1 MRKLVFI
8 DLKHYLCEPL
18 SRQSKT
24 QNHHSEPLAKES
36 LTKLARDISLSLNMT
51 ISVAIP
57 YYDTEY
63 VNAIYSSFVI
73 FNRERF
79 LENILSPYL

>member
-18 SRQSKT
+18 SKQSKT
-24 QNHHSEPLAKES
+24 QNHHSEPLVKES

-63 VNAIYSSFVI
+63 VNADFNNLIIYFS
-73 FNRERF
+73 
-79 LENILSPYL
+79 LTL

>member
-57 YYDTEY
+57 YYDTES
-63 VNAIYSSFVI
+63 VNADFNNLIIYFS
-73 FNRERF
+73 
-79 LENILSPYL
+79 LTL

>member
-24 QNHHSEPLAKES
+24 RNHHSEPLVKES

-51 ISVAIP
+51 IRVAIP
-57 YYDTEY
+57 YYDTES
-63 VNAIYSSFVI
+63 VNADFNNLIIY
-73 FNRERF
+73 F
-79 LENILSPYL
+79 L

>member
-24 QNHHSEPLAKES
+24 QNHHSEPLVKES

-57 YYDTEY
+57 YYDTES
-63 VNAIYSSFVI
+63 VNADFNNLIIYFSLTF
-73 FNRERF
+73 
-79 LENILSPYL
+79 

>member
-24 QNHHSEPLAKES
+24 QNHLYKPLVKES
-36 LTKLARDISLSLNMT
+36 LTKLARDISL
-51 ISVAIP
+51 
-57 YYDTEY
+57 
-63 VNAIYSSFVI
+63 
-73 FNRERF
+73 
-79 LENILSPYL
+79 

>member
-24 QNHHSEPLAKES
+24 QNHHSEPLVKES
-36 LTKLARDISLSLNMT
+36 LTKLAKDIALSLNMT
-51 ISVAIP
+51 IRVAIP
-57 YYDTEY
+57 YYNTES
-63 VNAIYSSFVI
+63 VNADFNNLIIYFS
-73 FNRERF
+73 
-79 LENILSPYL
+79 LTL

>member
-24 QNHHSEPLAKES
+24 QNHHSELLVKES
-36 LTKLARDISLSLNMT
+36 LTKLARDIAL
-51 ISVAIP
+51 
-57 YYDTEY
+57 
-63 VNAIYSSFVI
+63 
-73 FNRERF
+73 
-79 LENILSPYL
+79 

>member
-24 QNHHSEPLAKES
+24 QNHHSEPLVKES
-36 LTKLARDISLSLNMT
+36 LTKLARDISLSLNIT
-51 ISVAIP
+51 IRVAIP
-57 YYDTEY
+57 YYDTES
-63 VNAIYSSFVI
+63 VNADFNNLTIYFS
-73 FNRERF
+73 
-79 LENILSPYL
+79 LTL